1 MNENG
6 IKIIQFES
14 TFKKH
19 GDLKIRLHYDELKS
33 RDFFN
38 AIVEGYVNRDERI
51 ISFVDDVKKDK
62 QISLVKRKK
71 ANKAYA
77 GAKRIKKQF
86 ALDPQEIENI
96 FDIIEQEEEL

>member
-1 MNENG
+1 MYALPFEFVNENG

-38 AIVEGYVNRDERI
+38 AIVEGYINRDERI
-51 ISFVDDVKKDK
+51 INDPIQAHKNHFLSVKN
-62 QISLVKRKK
+62 L
-71 ANKAYA
+71 
-77 GAKRIKKQF
+77 
-86 ALDPQEIENI
+86 NI
-96 FDIIEQEEEL
+96 NYIIL